1 MGELSKSRLSLL
13 AFWSANM
20 CAVRESN
27 WTWPGFGYT
36 EAEWALMKT
45 FSAPVRS
52 ADYIKFI
59 VANTLLYVLFTG
71 LVIVGAFLPV
81 LLAFY
86 PDTRDLQ
93 PLPFTLLLAAT
104 AFFTIGFG
112 LPLSMRISAWLCAS
126 AEMKAKLRTTPEIEA
141 LDARVSWQLMRMTL
155 IMCGILVPGILLWI
169 ALDIDGGPLL
179 TGLKFLLAFLFIA
192 STATAALRRK
202 PN

>member
-1 MGELSKSRLSLL
+1 MGELSKARMTRL

-20 CAVRESN
+20 CAVRESS

-36 EAEWALMKT
+36 EAEWALMKS
-45 FSAPVRS
+45 FSKPVS
-52 ADYIKFI
+52 GGTYIKFI
-59 VANTLLYVLFTG
+59 AANTILFILFAG
-71 LVIVGAFLPV
+71 VVIVCAFLPI
-81 LLAFY
+81 LLLLY

-93 PLPFTLLLAAT
+93 PLPFTLLLAAN

-112 LPLSMRISAWLCAS
+112 LPLSMRIAAWLCAS
-126 AEMKAKLRTTPEIEA
+126 AEMKAKLRSTPEIEA

-155 IMCGILVPGILLWI
+155 IMCGVLVPGILLWI

-192 STATAALRRK
+192 STATAALRRRSG
-202 PN
+202 